1 MANRL
6 AFPRRMGRTARVAFT
21 GVRIYARYRRTER
34 RVRGRES
41 DAAEATWLA
50 AHQRS
55 AEELYRLATRLRGLY
70 VKVGQFAGTRS
81 DIMPA
86 PYVASLSRL
95 QDRMPP
101 RPVSQVRKTIQQEF
115 RRPTGEL
122 FSRFDETPIATASLA
137 QVHRAALRSGE
148 EVVVK
153 VQHPEVAGLVPL
165 DIRNLQMMLGFVAR
179 RQPGFDYRAIA
190 AEVSRQVPLE
200 LDFVRE
206 AEMTARVATNLA
218 ACPGVV
224 VPRIIAGFVTRR
236 VLVLEYLEGERLLAP
251 EHLDVQRAQGAE
263 LAERI
268 TSAYA
273 RQILVDGLFQA
284 DPHPGN
290 ILVLPGG
297 RIALLDFGLTKEL
310 PAATRLGFARLV
322 AGAANRDI
330 ALIQS
335 AWEELGVRSRDERPA
350 ARLELLHL
358 LFGARDGAAP
368 VRATLSRNPVD
379 AVPSDLVLLGRVI
392 GLLRGVCASLG
403 SPLTPMEMLRP
414 VAERVISE
422 QPRSGGGVAAD
433 AHPRSTIARGD
444 LHEDPAHA

>member
-1 MANRL
+1 
-6 AFPRRMGRTARVAFT
+6 MGRTARVAFT
-21 GVRIYARYRRTER
+21 GIRIYARYRRTER
-34 RVRGRES
+34 RTRGRES
-41 DAAEATWLA
+41 DMAQAEWLA
-50 AHQRS
+50 THERS

-81 DIMPA
+81 DIVPA

-115 RRPTGEL
+115 RRPSDEL
-122 FSRFDETPIATASLA
+122 FARFDETPIATASLA

-153 VQHPEVAGLVPL
+153 VQHPEVASLVPL

-206 AEMTARVATNLA
+206 SEMTARVAANLS

-224 VPRIIAGFVTRR
+224 VPRVIAGFVTRR
-236 VLVLEYLEGERLLAP
+236 VLVLEYLEGQRLLAP
-251 EHLDVQRAQGAE
+251 EHLEAQRAQGAALSE
-263 LAERI
+263 LI

-273 RQILVDGLFQA
+273 QQILVDGVFQA

-297 RIALLDFGLTKEL
+297 RVALLDFGLTKEL

-322 AGAANRDI
+322 AGAATRDM

-335 AWEELGVRSRDERPA
+335 AWAELGVRSRDESPA

-358 LFGARDGAAP
+358 LFGARDDAAP
-368 VRATLSRNPVD
+368 VRATLSRNPVE
-379 AVPSDLVLLGRVI
+379 AVPPDLMLLGRVI

-422 QPRSGGGVAAD
+422 QPGARGGAAID
-433 AHPRSTIARGD
+433 AHPRSITARGD